1 MLMNEASASKLSFDD
16 EMMWLHLADGRILGV
31 PLNYFPRLHNA
42 TPEQRSNYIFSGG
55 GQGLHWEAL
64 DEDIS
69 VEHLLMG
76 HRDTTVKRMA

>member
-1 MLMNEASASKLSFDD
+1 MNKVHVSKLTFDD

-31 PLNYFPRLHNA
+31 PLNYFPRLQHA
-42 TPEQRSNYIFSGG
+42 TPEQRDAYIFSGG

-69 VEHLLMG
+69 VDHLLMG
-76 HRDTTVKRMA
+76 HRDTTAKRIA